1 MRPRKLFIGLIVLVL
16 AGIFVWRMSQRPE
29 GTTDRIAW
37 GIAFS
42 KPFASEIGLDW
53 RSAYLKILDGLQV
66 KRMRLP
72 VYWQDVEPARGEY
85 DFRDYDWMI
94 RQADQRGVRLTLV
107 VGRKVPRW
115 PECNIPLWAADLDE
129 DAQQELVLK
138 LIAET
143 VQRYLHVPNLERWQV
158 ENEPFLGFGQCPRLD
173 VGFLDEEIVL
183 VRSLDPARPI
193 IVTDSGEL
201 SVWLQPA
208 ARADIFGTT
217 MYRIIWSKYFGYV
230 RYTLLTPR
238 FFWFKANLVRLA
250 YPNKPIIVSELQA
263 EPWGPEPIT
272 SMSLEEQFKSLN
284 LEQFRDNIRYAREV
298 GFPEAYL
305 WGAEWWL
312 WMKDKQGHPEF
323 WNEAGKLLS
332 E

>member
-1 MRPRKLFIGLIVLVL
+1 MRLRKPLIGLVVLTL
-16 AGIFVWRMSQRPE
+16 AGVFVWRMSQRPE

-42 KPFASEIGLDW
+42 KPFASEMGLDW
-53 RSAYLKILDGLQV
+53 KSAYLKILDGLKI

-72 VYWQDVEPARGEY
+72 VYWQDVEPAPGEY
-85 DFRDYDWMI
+85 DFSDYDWMI
-94 RQADQRGVRLTLV
+94 RQADQRGVRVTLV

-115 PECNIPLWAADLDE
+115 PECNIPPWAAGLDE
-129 DAQQELVLK
+129 DIQQERVLE

-143 VQRYLHVPNLERWQV
+143 VRRYLYVPVLERWQV

-173 VGFLDEEIVL
+173 VGFLDKEIAL
-183 VRSLDPARPI
+183 VRSLDPSRPI
-193 IVTDSGEL
+193 MMTDSGEL

-208 ARADIFGTT
+208 ARADVFGTT
-217 MYRIIWSKYFGYV
+217 MYRTIWSKYVGYIH
-230 RYTLLTPR
+230 YSLLTPR
-238 FFWFKANLVRLA
+238 FFWFKANLVHLA
-250 YPNKPIIVSELQA
+250 YPNRPIIVSELQA
-263 EPWGPEPIT
+263 EPWGPKPIKE
-272 SMSLEEQFKSLN
+272 LPIEEQFKSLS
-284 LEQFRDNIRYAREV
+284 LERFKDNIRYAREV

-312 WMKDKQGHPEF
+312 WMKDKHGHPEF
-323 WNEAGKLLS
+323 WDEAGKLLR